1 VCRGS
6 LVGDFDEVERLQ
18 AGIRRWLL
26 RAARNGRHELRD
38 VGAATV
44 LPWLCAAA
52 FGSALADGSAPAD
65 GWAPAADVAGIGVL
79 SSVGAGV
86 LADLLADA
94 AGRPRAADGPGDP
107 ASRSPQPDLN
117 PMTPMI
123 RSLEREIGGSVS
135 KVLAAHD
142 KHADDLRSDIAMV
155 MREIDAGGTVFRA
168 AIEAGDEQ
176 LEREVL
182 AAFEAL
188 GAEFGDMAFMLAD
201 LARAAGDIQ
210 DSLGGPGPL
219 YALAFSPDSA
229 TLASADGDGS
239 ARLWDVAFPAGLL
252 AAACAIAE
260 QSLTRQQWAYYAGTQ
275 PFQQVCSASSLRL
288 GGR

>member
-6 LVGDFDEVERLQ
+6 LVGDFDEVEHLQ

-26 RAARNGRHELRD
+26 RAARNGHEPRD

-52 FGSALADGSAPAD
+52 FGSALADGSAPA
-65 GWAPAADVAGIGVL
+65 ADVAGIGVL
-79 SSVGAGV
+79 SSVGAGI

-94 AGRPRAADGPGDP
+94 AGRARAADGPGDP

-117 PMTPMI
+117 PMTPII

-168 AIEAGDEQ
+168 AIEAGDEA

-188 GAEFGDMAFMLAD
+188 APSSVTWPSFWLTWP
-201 LARAAGDIQ
+201 AR
-210 DSLGGPGPL
+210 PGRSRT
-219 YALAFSPDSA
+219 A
-229 TLASADGDGS
+229 
-239 ARLWDVAFPAGLL
+239 
-252 AAACAIAE
+252 
-260 QSLTRQQWAYYAGTQ
+260 
-275 PFQQVCSASSLRL
+275 
-288 GGR
+288 

>member
-18 AGIRRWLL
+18 AGIRTWLL
-26 RAARNGRHELRD
+26 RTARSGRHELRD

-44 LPWLCAAA
+44 LPLLCAAA
-52 FGSALADGSAPAD
+52 FGPALADGSAPA
-65 GWAPAADVAGIGVL
+65 ADVAGMGVL

-94 AGRPRAADGPGDP
+94 AGRARAAHRPGDP
-107 ASRSPQPDLN
+107 ASRSLQPDLN
-117 PMTPMI
+117 PVTPMI
-123 RSLEREIGGSVS
+123 RSLEREIGGSVG
-135 KVLAAHD
+135 KVLAGHD

-168 AIEAGDEQ
+168 AIEAGDEE

-182 AAFEAL
+182 AAFEALGAEFEAL

-201 LARAAGDIQ
+201 LARAAGEIQ
-210 DSLGGPGPL
+210 CWPRATRPG
-219 YALAFSPDSA
+219 
-229 TLASADGDGS
+229 
-239 ARLWDVAFPAGLL
+239 W
-252 AAACAIAE
+252 C
-260 QSLTRQQWAYYAGTQ
+260 
-275 PFQQVCSASSLRL
+275 
-288 GGR
+288 